1 MFTSVLI
8 CAKMKM
14 EGVWRDMKKYLC
26 EFLGTCVLVLFGCGV
41 AVLSGADLIA
51 TSLAFGLSIVAIAY
65 TIGKVSGCHINPAV
79 SFAMWIDK
87 RISTKTLIGYI
98 IAQVLGAVVA
108 SGLLYL
114 IFNSTTLI
122 GVETLG
128 ANAYGDLVGSDITML
143 GALITEIILTF
154 VFVLAV
160 LGVTRDEKHSNIAPI
175 VIGLALVLVHLF
187 GINLTGT
194 SVNPARS
201 IGPAL
206 FAGGEYL
213 SQLVIFIIGPIVG
226 AAFAALAIFFIDLEE
241 TDEDPEYRPVVKKED
256 KVVVIEEKVEK
267 EIVKAPTKRGRKK
280 VENKETQNSTKK
292 VSTARKPKTA
302 KTTNKKETEELV

>member
-1 MFTSVLI
+1 
-8 CAKMKM
+8 
-14 EGVWRDMKKYLC
+14 MKKYLC

-41 AVLSGADLIA
+41 AVLSVADLIA

-226 AAFAALAIFFIDLEE
+226 AAFAALTIFFIDLEE

-256 KVVVIEEKVEK
+256 KVVVIEEKVER

-292 VSTARKPKTA
+292 ASTARKPKTA

>member
-1 MFTSVLI
+1 
-8 CAKMKM
+8 
-14 EGVWRDMKKYLC
+14 MKKYLC

-160 LGVTRDEKHSNIAPI
+160 LGVTKDEKHSNIAPI

>member
-128 ANAYGDLVGSDITML
+128 ANAYGNLVGSDITML

-226 AAFAALAIFFIDLEE
+226 AAFAALTIFFIDLEE